1 MLSGFLTIALLH
13 SLALISPG
21 PDYALITKTA
31 LMSSRRHA
39 LWVAFGIAIGIWFH
53 VLYCLFGIAVLIAQ
67 SPMAY
72 NSVRY
77 LGAAYLIYLGI
88 HSFRARV
95 ESAPLEGEKKMSP
108 NDLIAF
114 RQGILCNILNP
125 KATLFFLSVFTLI
138 VDPQTPLWLQSVY
151 GLQMS
156 IMTFAWFG
164 LLAVMISHPR
174 FKQILTRWQ
183 AHIGKIMGILFLLFA
198 AHLIFIL

>member
-39 LWVAFGIAIGIWFH
+39 VCTALGIATGIWFH
-53 VLYCLFGIAVLIAQ
+53 VLYCLLGIAVLIAS
-67 SPMAY
+67 SPLAY

-77 LGAAYLIYLGI
+77 LGAAYLIYLGFQ
-88 HSFRARV
+88 SFRTPAF
-95 ESAPLEGEKKMSP
+95 SATVLSDKKISS
-108 NDLIAF
+108 DDWVAF

-125 KATLFFLSVFTLI
+125 KATLFFLSVFTLV
-138 VDPQTPLWLQSVY
+138 VDPNTPLWLQSLY

-156 IMTFAWFG
+156 FMTFAWFG
-164 LLAVMISHPR
+164 LLAVMISHPH
-174 FKQILTRWQ
+174 FKQRLTRWQ
-183 AHIGKIMGILFLLFA
+183 AHIGKIMGVLFLLFA